1 MIIQEDSHSIS
12 LGRSTGFQ
20 DTEGL
25 SGTEQI
31 SLGPS
36 KQDGI
41 LGPASVHSC
50 ENSDT
55 QRIRCEKIFRD
66 LTNRLLVL
74 ETVAISSL
82 KPNSIQA
89 FCFLPAMKAY
99 HEVKYL

>member
-55 QRIRCEKIFRD
+55 QRIRCEKIFRGFNQQVARIRD
-66 LTNRLLVL
+66 RGNLFLKTEFNPSILL
-74 ETVAISSL
+74 SSSDESL
-82 KPNSIQA
+82 S
-89 FCFLPAMKAY
+89 
-99 HEVKYL
+99 